1 MNIDPHCR
9 KLRAFKDFSMK
20 TLRNKLERGLRG
32 GLKKGWSGFVWMLKI
47 LVPISLFT
55 VLLEYSGWI
64 KNIYF
69 LLEPGMAL
77 LKLPP
82 MAAVPLIVG
91 MLTGIYGGIASMVM
105 LPFSTYEMT
114 LIAIFIL
121 ISHNLIQEGVI
132 QGKSGLNPLKAT
144 IFRLTASIITVIV
157 VSRFMKPNSAELV
170 AKNISAP
177 TLQPF
182 MIIMQNWFTATVH
195 LSLKIFAIIMFLMI
209 LLEFMKVFNMIHHIV
224 RVLNPLLKTMGLD
237 QRVGILW
244 LTANVF
250 GVAYGGAVIVEEA
263 KEGHLAPRE
272 LERLHLSI
280 GINHSMVEDPALFLP
295 LGLSAFWLWVP
306 RFITAILA
314 VHLFDLFYKI
324 QAVRKSNTKQA

>member
-1 MNIDPHCR
+1 M
-9 KLRAFKDFSMK
+9 
-20 TLRNKLERGLRG
+20 
-32 GLKKGWSGFVWMLKI
+32 WMLKI
-47 LVPISLFT
+47 LVPISFFT

-64 KNIYF
+64 KKIYF
-69 LLEPGMAL
+69 LLEPGMDL
-77 LKLPP
+77 LNLPP
-82 MAAVPLIVG
+82 MAALPLIVG

-105 LPFSTYEMT
+105 LPFTNYEMT

-121 ISHNLIQEGVI
+121 ISHNLVQEGVI

-144 IFRLTASIITVIV
+144 LFRLMASIVTVIV
-157 VSRFMKPNSAELV
+157 VSQFLKPDSAALV
-170 AKNISAP
+170 TESASAP
-177 TLQPF
+177 SLQPF
-182 MIIMQNWFTATVH
+182 MIIMKKWFVATAY
-195 LSLKIFAIIMFLMI
+195 LSLKIFAIIMVLMM
-209 LLEFMKVFNMIHHIV
+209 LLEFMKTFNMIHHIV
-224 RVLNPLLKTMGLD
+224 KVLNPLLKTMGLD
-237 QRVGILW
+237 QRVGLLW

-263 KEGHLAPRE
+263 KEGHLTPKE

-306 RFITAILA
+306 RFITAIIA

-324 QAVRKSNTKQA
+324 KAVWKSRLKYPKRQPP

>member
-1 MNIDPHCR
+1 ME
-9 KLRAFKDFSMK
+9 
-20 TLRNKLERGLRG
+20 TLRYKLERSLTG

-105 LPFSTYEMT
+105 LPFTTYEMT

-144 IFRLTASIITVIV
+144 LFRLTASIATVIV
-157 VSRFMKPNSAELV
+157 VSRFMKPDSAALLARSV
-170 AKNISAP
+170 SAP
-177 TLQPF
+177 TQQPF
-182 MIIMQNWFTATVH
+182 MIIMQKWFVATVY
-195 LSLKIFAIIMFLMI
+195 LSLKIFAIIMVLMI
-209 LLEFMKVFNMIHHIV
+209 LLEFMKIFKMIHHIV

-237 QRVGILW
+237 RRVGILW

-263 KEGHLAPRE
+263 KEGHLTPRE

-306 RFITAILA
+306 RFITAVLA

-324 QAVRKSNTKQA
+324 QAVRKSHTKQIKRHPP